1 MNDPQIRKAFHTS
14 FLQKEHED
22 SATLILDELGLEHGK
37 CRADITVINGHMDG
51 FEIKSDVDSLS
62 RLKNQ
67 INSYNAIFDRS
78 SVIVTIRHL
87 NEIMRMIPDWW
98 GIISVL
104 ESDADIPQFT
114 VIKKPQQN
122 AYIDDSLVAQ
132 LLWREE
138 AQEVLFNLG
147 MRGAQIRQ
155 KRSILYG
162 YIVGTLSSCELRRTV
177 REYLKKRRGWRHRE
191 QLMSGDD

>member
-1 MNDPQIRKAFHTS
+1 MNDPQIRQAFHTT

-37 CRADITVINGHMDG
+37 CRADIAVINGHMEG
-51 FEIKSDVDSLS
+51 YEIKSDVDSLS

-67 INSYNAIFDRS
+67 INSYDAIFDRS
-78 SVIVTIRHL
+78 SVIVTIRHV
-87 NEIMRMIPDWW
+87 NEAVRTIPDWW

-104 ESDADIPQFT
+104 ESENNIPRFS

-122 AYIDDSLVAQ
+122 KNIDDALVAQ

-147 MRGAQIRQ
+147 VRGAQLRQ
-155 KRSILYG
+155 RRSILYA
-162 YIVGTLSSCELRRTV
+162 YITEMLSSHELRKTV
-177 REYLKKRRGWRHRE
+177 REYLKKRRGWRHPG
-191 QLMSGDD
+191 QPKSGDD

>member
-37 CRADITVINGHMDG
+37 CRADIAVINGHMDG

-87 NEIMRMIPDWW
+87 NEIMRIIPDWW

-132 LLWREE
+132 LLWRKE

-162 YIVGTLSSCELRRTV
+162 YIVGMLSSCELRRTV
-177 REYLKKRRGWRHRE
+177 REYLKKRRGWRHPE